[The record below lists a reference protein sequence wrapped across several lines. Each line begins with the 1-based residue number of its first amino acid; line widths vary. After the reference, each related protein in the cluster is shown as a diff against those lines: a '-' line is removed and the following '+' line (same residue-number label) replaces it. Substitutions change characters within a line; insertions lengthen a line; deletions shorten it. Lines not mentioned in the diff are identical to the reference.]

1 MLATCSSERDRR
13 SESVRVIHTMTT
25 VSIHHT
31 KPHTHER
38 MYIHTHIH
46 TYLADL
52 GEEALEVQD
61 NGQGLGRVPLVQGL
75 VRHVLLRLRQVLHA
89 GLHLLGWWGVRG
101 L

>member
-1 MLATCSSERDRR
+1 
-13 SESVRVIHTMTT
+13 
-25 VSIHHT
+25 
-31 KPHTHER
+31 
-38 MYIHTHIH
+38 MYIPAHIH

-89 GLHLLGWWGVRG
+89 GLHLLGWWGVGVCVCVEYGG
-101 L
+101 LSPDSKGGRTNS